1 MKIWKKTLK
10 NLKKNPW
17 AWKKSMR
24 FEEKKSYRFPSENRV
39 ENAFD
44 LATSVS
50 LRFTVSDKRALREIC
65 I

>member
-1 MKIWKKTLK
+1 MSLKKIHEIWK
-10 NLKKNPW
+10 
-17 AWKKSMR
+17 
-24 FEEKKSYRFPSENRV
+24 KKSYRFPSENRV